1 MISAYCMLYF
11 VYTYLSNQVHY
22 VNLEKHTHPHSKYE
36 QAGITV
42 LDNVLQK
49 VSSKGLP

>member
-11 VYTYLSNQVHY
+11 VYTYLSKQAHY

-42 LDNVLQK
+42 LDNVPQK